1 MFSYLV
7 PDLYVKSIYDID
19 LNKLKK
25 RGVKGIVTDLDN
37 TLIEWDRPEATP
49 ELMKWI
55 KEVQSQGFSIVIVSN
70 NNRDRVERVAKPLG
84 VPFVHRARKP
94 MKKAFNQALHKINI
108 PVSKAVVIG
117 DQVFTDVF
125 GGNRMGL
132 YTILVVPVAQNDGL
146 ATQFNRF
153 MERFALNRM
162 RKRGLIPW
170 EDHK

>member
-1 MFSYLV
+1 MLSNLV
-7 PDLYVKSIYDID
+7 PDLYLKSIYDID

-25 RGVKGIVTDLDN
+25 RGIKGIVTDLDN
-37 TLIEWDRPEATP
+37 TLIEWDRPQATP
-49 ELMKWI
+49 ELMNWI
-55 KEVQSQGFSIVIVSN
+55 KEIQSQGFSIVIVSN
-70 NNRDRVERVAKPLG
+70 NNRDRVEKVAKPLG
-84 VPFVHRARKP
+84 VPFVHRAKKP
-94 MKKAFNQALHKINI
+94 MKNAFKQALNKLNV
-108 PVSKAVVIG
+108 PVSQSVVIG

-153 MERFALNRM
+153 MERFVLNWM

-170 EDHK
+170 EDNK

>member
-1 MFSYLV
+1 MLSYLV

-25 RGVKGIVTDLDN
+25 RGIKGIVTDLDN

-49 ELMKWI
+49 ELMNWI
-55 KEVQSQGFSIVIVSN
+55 KQVQSHGFSIVIVSN
-70 NNRDRVERVAKPLG
+70 NNRIRVEKVAKPLG
-84 VPFVHRARKP
+84 VPFVHRAKKP
-94 MKKAFNQALHKINI
+94 MKRAFNQALSKINM
-108 PVSKAVVIG
+108 PVSKTVVIG

-125 GGNRMGL
+125 GGNRMGC

-153 MERFALNRM
+153 MERFVLHWM

>member
-49 ELMKWI
+49 ELMKWM